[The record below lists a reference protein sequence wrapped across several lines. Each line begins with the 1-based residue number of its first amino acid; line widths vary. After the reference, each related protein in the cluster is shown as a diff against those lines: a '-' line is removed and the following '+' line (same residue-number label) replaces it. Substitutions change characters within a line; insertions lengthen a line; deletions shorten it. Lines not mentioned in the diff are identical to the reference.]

1 MIKKLLLLLFLGVS
15 SLPITARQRT
25 LSEMQNEAQSV
36 LTISGARAQT
46 GGNALQVIKQKEMLT
61 VLGNGSQ
68 FAIIANDD
76 AYRAVV
82 GYADGTY
89 TANNST
95 LTWFIDAVN
104 EAMVSEVS
112 VGVMHRTS
120 VAPDASKFKIYV
132 EPLLQTTWSQ
142 REPYNNLCP
151 KTSSGSDY
159 PSGCVATAL
168 SQIMKYHAYPTNG
181 IGEKQYSFK
190 PADGVGELLYA
201 NFGATTYEWD
211 KMLDNYVSGS
221 YSDEEANAVATI
233 MLHCGVSVE
242 MNYTT
247 SGSGAYSSEACNGLV
262 KFFGYNA
269 NIGIVYRDYYSLEQW
284 MDMVYA
290 ELNEQR
296 PIYYAGSDNS
306 RGGHAFVIDGYDATG
321 LVHVNWGWGADGGNG
336 YFDIT
341 LLNPTGYQF
350 SGGQNMLLGIDLPT
364 ADIAY
369 ESHLVSDYAMTVS
382 KMGVL
387 LNVNVG
393 QSIWNLNG
401 DAWEGELA
409 VVLEGGGQTYEL
421 SKGNVSKTANLYN
434 VLSNT
439 SPSIG
444 GMLKLPTGIADGNYR
459 LFVGARNS
467 RDSRW
472 QLVRRS
478 KEQVNCYLATISNG
492 AISSLTSETDDTWRG
507 TVTGISGVELDA
519 IDSSAR
525 YFDLSGRKVSDTNR
539 PGIYIRNGQKI
550 IIK

>member
-1 MIKKLLLLLFLGVS
+1 MVKKILFLFFLGVL

-25 LSEMQNEAQSV
+25 LSEMKNEAQSV
-36 LTISGARAQT
+36 LTASGARAQT
-46 GGNALQVIKQKEMLT
+46 GGNALQVIMQKEMLT
-61 VLGNGSQ
+61 VLGDGSQ

-76 AYRAVV
+76 AYRAIV

-89 TANNST
+89 TANNSG
-95 LTWFIDAVN
+95 LMWFIDAVN
-104 EAMVSEVS
+104 EAMASEVA
-112 VGVMHRTS
+112 VGVVNRTS
-120 VAPDASKFKIYV
+120 VAPDASKFKINV
-132 EPLLQTTWSQ
+132 APLLQTTWSQ

-151 KTSSGSDY
+151 KTSSGSAY

-168 SQIMKYHAYPTNG
+168 SQIMKYHAYPTTG

-242 MNYTT
+242 MNYTI

-284 MDMVYA
+284 MDMIYA
-290 ELNEQR
+290 ELNKQR
-296 PIYYAGSDNS
+296 PIYYSGSDSS

-321 LVHVNWGWGADGGNG
+321 LVHVNWGWGSDGGNG

-341 LLNPTGYQF
+341 LLNPSGYQF
-350 SGGQNMLLGIDLPT
+350 SVGQNMLLGLDLPT

-369 ESHLVSDYAMTVS
+369 ESHLVSDNAMTVN
-382 KMGVL
+382 KIGVL

-393 QSIWNLNG
+393 QYIWNLNG
-401 DAWEGELA
+401 DAWEGEVA
-409 VVLEGGGQTYEL
+409 VVLEGEGQTYEL
-421 SKGNVSKTANLYN
+421 SKGDVSKTANLYN

-444 GMLKLPTGIADGNYR
+444 GMLKLPTGVADGNYR
-459 LFVGARNS
+459 LFVGAKNS

-478 KEQVNCYLATISNG
+478 NEQVNSYLVTISNG
-492 AISSLTSETDDTWRG
+492 TINSLTDETNDTWRDAA
-507 TVTGISGVELDA
+507 TGISSVKFDALD
-519 IDSSAR
+519 SLVGN
-525 YFDLSGRKVSDTNR
+525 YDLQGRKVNDTTR
-539 PGIYIRNGQKI
+539 PGIYIHI
-550 IIK
+550 

>member
-151 KTSSGSDY
+151 KTSSGSAY

-284 MDMVYA
+284 MAMVYA
-290 ELNEQR
+290 ELNKQR

-409 VVLEGGGQTYEL
+409 VVLEGEGQTYEL

-507 TVTGISGVELDA
+507 TVTGISSVRFD
-519 IDSSAR
+519 DSHSS
-525 YFDLSGRKVSDTNR
+525 YLYDITGRKVNDTNQ

-550 IIK
+550 IK

>member
-151 KTSSGSDY
+151 KTSSGSAY

-284 MDMVYA
+284 MAMVYA
-290 ELNEQR
+290 ELNKQR

-409 VVLEGGGQTYEL
+409 VVLEGEGQTYEL

-525 YFDLSGRKVSDTNR
+525 YFDLSGRKVNDTNR

-550 IIK
+550 IK

>member
-492 AISSLTSETDDTWRG
+492 AISTLTSETDDTWRG

>member
-104 EAMVSEVS
+104 EAMISEVS

-120 VAPDASKFKIYV
+120 VAPDASKFKINV

-151 KTSSGSDY
+151 KTSSGSAY

-284 MDMVYA
+284 MAMVYA
-290 ELNEQR
+290 ELNKQR

-382 KMGVL
+382 RMGVL

-409 VVLEGGGQTYEL
+409 VVLEGEGQTYEL

-444 GMLKLPTGIADGNYR
+444 GMLKLPTGVADGNYR

-525 YFDLSGRKVSDTNR
+525 YFDLSGRKVTHHNQ

-550 IIK
+550 IK